1 MRFLIDSC
9 AGNSLATWLRSQGH
23 DVLDADELRPDPG
36 DRALLQLAH
45 TEDRILVTIDTDFG
59 RLIFVEE
66 TAHAGLVRL
75 PDIPARQRIELM
87 SRILG
92 RYATQLENQAII
104 TVSGNR
110 IRVTDNAT
118 G

>member
-9 AGNSLATWLRSQGH
+9 AGNSLAAWLRSQGH
-23 DVLDADELRPDPG
+23 DVLNADEMRPDPG

-45 TEDRILVTIDTDFG
+45 AEDRILVTIDTDFG

-66 TAHAGLVRL
+66 TVHAGLVRL

-87 SRILG
+87 SRILDM
-92 RYATQLENQAII
+92 YPIQLQNRAII

-110 IRVTDNAT
+110 IRITDMS
-118 G
+118 